1 MRKTKR
7 LRKKRNHTCKI
18 GGNHPTSNTQVSD
31 ASNNEVGA
39 SNNEVGASNNLVA
52 EAKVR
57 EGVIDKLGNTLE
69 LTTAN
74 MLDRV
79 NKVLESNQPDDKG
92 LEEVVQDTVSILNK
106 HVSNFNNTMD
116 DPVAKEELKKTIEN
130 ASEIAYVIAQSAEK
144 PLSKLIKVS
153 FASSLDALRASISG
167 AIKVLTDAMAA
178 IPGVGAI
185 IEIGKIANDSS
196 KAVSAVVEAGSD
208 ITEATSDAIMETK
221 DNYEQLMK
229 EQEEKLNSIQRVV
242 GVGGGYYSRGGAVK
256 QYKTIHKQINATKHR
271 TLKSIQDFVHQ
282 NKTTRKN
289 KEKHVHFA
297 V

>member
-18 GGNHPTSNTQVSD
+18 GGTSNTQVSD
-31 ASNNEVGA
+31 ASNNVVANA
-39 SNNEVGASNNLVA
+39 SNNEVDASNNVVV

-130 ASEIAYVIAQSAEK
+130 ASEIADVIAQSAEK
-144 PLSKLIKVS
+144 PLSRLIKVS

-256 QYKTIHKQINATKHR
+256 QYKTIHKQINAAKQR

>member
-18 GGNHPTSNTQVSD
+18 GGTSNTQVSD
-31 ASNNEVGA
+31 ASNNVVANA
-39 SNNEVGASNNLVA
+39 SNNEVDASNNLVV

-116 DPVAKEELKKTIEN
+116 DPAAKEELKKTIEN
-130 ASEIAYVIAQSAEK
+130 ASEIADVIAQSAEK
-144 PLSKLIKVS
+144 PLSRLIKVS

-178 IPGVGAI
+178 IPGFVA
-185 IEIGKIANDSS
+185 
-196 KAVSAVVEAGSD
+196 KAAMVVSLSTTVASLSA
-208 ITEATSDAIMETK
+208 
-221 DNYEQLMK
+221 
-229 EQEEKLNSIQRVV
+229 RV
-242 GVGGGYYSRGGAVK
+242 S
-256 QYKTIHKQINATKHR
+256 
-271 TLKSIQDFVHQ
+271 
-282 NKTTRKN
+282 
-289 KEKHVHFA
+289 
-297 V
+297 

>member
-1 MRKTKR
+1 MAKR
-7 LRKKRNHTCKI
+7 AL
-18 GGNHPTSNTQVSD
+18 SNT
-31 ASNNEVGA
+31 EVYNIA
-39 SNNEVGASNNLVA
+39 DNLDQ
-52 EAKVR
+52 ER
-57 EGVIDKLGNTLE
+57 EGVIDKLGNTLQ

-74 MLDRV
+74 MLDRI

-92 LEEVVQDTVSILNK
+92 LKEVVQDTVSILNK

-116 DPVAKEELKKTIEN
+116 DPVAKEELIKAIKN
-130 ASEIAYVIAQSAEK
+130 ACEIAYVIAKSSER
-144 PLSKLIKVS
+144 PLSRLILVI
-153 FASSLDALRASISG
+153 FETSLNALNESISA

-178 IPGVGAI
+178 VPLVGAI

-208 ITEATSDAIMETK
+208 ITQAASDAIMETK
-221 DNYEQLMK
+221 YNYEQHKK
-229 EQEEKLNSIQRVV
+229 EQLIREQQEKLDSIIKS
-242 GVGGGYYSRGGAVK
+242 GGGYYSRGGAVK
-256 QYKTIHKQINATKHR
+256 QYKTIHKQINATKQR
-271 TLKSIQDFVHQ
+271 TLKSIQDFVYP

>member
-18 GGNHPTSNTQVSD
+18 GGTSNTQVSD
-31 ASNNEVGA
+31 ASNNLVADA
-39 SNNEVGASNNLVA
+39 SNNVVA
-52 EAKVR
+52 EAEVR

-130 ASEIAYVIAQSAEK
+130 ASEIADVIAQSAEK
-144 PLSKLIKVS
+144 PLSRLIKVS

-229 EQEEKLNSIQRVV
+229 EQEEKLNSIQGV
-242 GVGGGYYSRGGAVK
+242 VGGGGGVYYSRGGAVK
-256 QYKTIHKQINATKHR
+256 QYKTIHKQINAAKQR
-271 TLKSIQDFVHQ
+271 TLKSIQDIVHQ

>member
-1 MRKTKR
+1 MKKTKR

-18 GGNHPTSNTQVSD
+18 GGTSNTQVSD
-31 ASNNEVGA
+31 ASNNVVANA
-39 SNNEVGASNNLVA
+39 SNNEVDASNNVVV

-130 ASEIAYVIAQSAEK
+130 ASEIADVIAQSAEK
-144 PLSKLIKVS
+144 PLSRLIKVS

-256 QYKTIHKQINATKHR
+256 QYKTIHKQINAAKQR

>member
-18 GGNHPTSNTQVSD
+18 GGTSNTQVSD
-31 ASNNEVGA
+31 ASNNLVADA
-39 SNNEVGASNNLVA
+39 SNNVVA

-130 ASEIAYVIAQSAEK
+130 ASEIADVIAQSAEK
-144 PLSKLIKVS
+144 PLSRLIKVS

-242 GVGGGYYSRGGAVK
+242 GGGGGVYYSRGGAVK
-256 QYKTIHKQINATKHR
+256 QYKTIHKQINAAKQR